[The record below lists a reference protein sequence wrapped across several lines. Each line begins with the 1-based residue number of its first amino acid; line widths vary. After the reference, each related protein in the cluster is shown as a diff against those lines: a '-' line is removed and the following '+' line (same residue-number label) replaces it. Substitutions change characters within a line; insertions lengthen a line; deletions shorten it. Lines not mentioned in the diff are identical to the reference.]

1 MDILDN
7 EKIYLLVK
15 DYPIRDVL
23 VALQT
28 AINKR
33 TNELVDLNDG
43 HSDIAKEL
51 SVVAHHLSIF
61 AGT

>member
-7 EKIYLLVK
+7 QKIYLLVK
-15 DYPIRDVL
+15 DYPIGDVL
-23 VALQT
+23 TALQA
-28 AINKR
+28 AIDKR

-43 HSDIAKEL
+43 HSDVVKEL

-61 AGT
+61 PGT